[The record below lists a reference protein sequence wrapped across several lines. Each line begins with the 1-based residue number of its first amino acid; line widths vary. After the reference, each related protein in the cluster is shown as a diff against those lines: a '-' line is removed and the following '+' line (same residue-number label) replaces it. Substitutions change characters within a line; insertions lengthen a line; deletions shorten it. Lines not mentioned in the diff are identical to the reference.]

1 MKPGTPW
8 IKICGI
14 TRVEDALAAADAGAQ
29 AIGVNFVRESQRYCD
44 PAKAKEVVRAVGA
57 RVTVYG
63 VFADMPRSGVEQL
76 LQQCSLG
83 GVQFHGKEA
92 AEFCAGWT
100 VPVLRAISVVDRPTV
115 ADALLQARA
124 YRLLLDSSA
133 GGGSGTRFDEALIRG
148 LDLSAAIVAGGLT
161 PANVAGIVHRLGPW
175 GVDVAGGV
183 EIAPGKK
190 DPALI
195 REFIR
200 NARVA

>member
-1 MKPGTPW
+1 
-8 IKICGI
+8 
-14 TRVEDALAAADAGAQ
+14 
-29 AIGVNFVRESQRYCD
+29 
-44 PAKAKEVVRAVGA
+44 
-57 RVTVYG
+57 
-63 VFADMPRSGVEQL
+63 
-76 LQQCSLG
+76 
-83 GVQFHGKEA
+83 
-92 AEFCAGWT
+92 
-100 VPVLRAISVVDRPTV
+100 V